1 MDDASDLF
9 HTYFNSPSKA
19 KHSVRSDQTCGEE
32 PGAQP
37 RGTHHVPE
45 VGAQRPRGLV
55 VLHDAVV
62 VEDFPAALTA
72 AEIRQALRP
81 LRATTASVSPPVL
94 EGVRADSY

>member
-1 MDDASDLF
+1 M
-9 HTYFNSPSKA
+9 
-19 KHSVRSDQTCGEE
+19 RSDQTCGEE
-32 PGAQP
+32 PGAP
-37 RGTHHVPE
+37 TRGTHHVPE

-81 LRATTASVSPPVL
+81 LRAPMASVSTRSGGCESRL
-94 EGVRADSY
+94 ILKESDFLHMKTG